1 MKVWQKI
8 YLVVLVISIL
18 FVTLGMYG
26 VFHLTY
32 QENLKSEQNRG
43 ETSYHLM
50 ESSIQNTMYVL
61 ENEGRLSEDVL
72 KDLMRVYENEY
83 KNQQIQITIYKN
95 GQQIY
100 SGEKN
105 LKIYLNN
112 SSEIKTKIFGEQ
124 WNKYFLATSQLS
136 VQTVMK
142 IYDMITFL

>member
-112 SSEIKTKIFGEQ
+112 LTLLFFQ
-124 WNKYFLATSQLS
+124 NKL
-136 VQTVMK
+136 
-142 IYDMITFL
+142 